1 MNEFLTVHDVKIHLT
16 AGGSG
21 FLRPKSLVRAVDG
34 VSFSVRRG
42 SSFGLVGESGSG
54 KSTVARAVMRVVPL
68 TSGSIRLGS
77 LILSD
82 LEGKSLRAERRR
94 FQMIF
99 QDSFSALN
107 PRQRALEIVRG
118 PLELMK
124 IGSEKEREERARAL
138 FPAVGLPP
146 EAEHLFPHQFSG
158 GQRQRLMIARSLA
171 PRPDLVVCDE
181 PVSAL
186 DVAIQAQIL
195 NLLRRLQHEFGLTYI
210 FISHDLGVVQYMCD
224 QVAVMYLGRIVECA
238 SAALFFT
245 APRHPYAWALMASA
259 IPAGA
264 VRARLKRLFFM
275 EGEPPS
281 PLAPP
286 DGCRLAMRCSFA
298 EARCRKEEPPLLPLF
313 SSAGE
318 RLSHKVACFRG
329 EEIYAL
335 GIAAL
340 GRRSDAPFP
349 PDDGEKAFSFSI

>member
-1 MNEFLTVHDVKIHLT
+1 MNSFLSVRDIKIHLP

-21 FLRPKSLVRAVDG
+21 FFRPKYLVRAVDG
-34 VSFSVRRG
+34 VSFSIGRG
-42 SSFGLVGESGSG
+42 CSFGLVGESGSG

-77 LILSD
+77 LVLSD
-82 LEGKSLRAERRR
+82 LKGNALRAERRR

-124 IGSEKEREERARAL
+124 IGSGKEREERTRAL
-138 FPAVGLPP
+138 FPAVGLPA
-146 EAEHLFPHQFSG
+146 EAERLFPHQFSG
-158 GQRQRLMIARSLA
+158 GQRQRLMIARALA

-186 DVAIQAQIL
+186 DVAVQAQIL
-195 NLLRRLQHEFGLTYI
+195 NLLRRLQQDYGLTYI
-210 FISHDLGVVQYMCD
+210 FISHDLSVVQYMCD

-238 SAALFFT
+238 PAALFFA
-245 APRHPYAWALMASA
+245 APGHPYSWALIAA
-259 IPAGA
+259 AVPAGA
-264 VRARLKRLFFM
+264 VRTRLKRRFFM

-281 PLAPP
+281 PLSPP
-286 DGCRLAMRCSFA
+286 EGCSLAARCSFA
-298 EARCRKEEPPLLPLF
+298 EARCRKEEPSLLPLF
-313 SSAGE
+313 TPAGTRMGHE
-318 RLSHKVACFRG
+318 VACFRS

-335 GIAAL
+335 GNAVL
-340 GRRSDAPFP
+340 GRRPDPPFP
-349 PDDGEKAFSFSI
+349 LDDAENKFSFSI